1 MSVIFQLGNVKE
13 IELKN
18 NWVNV
23 FIGAAAI
30 IVISFCL
37 PIPRIA
43 FKFNIHL

>member
-1 MSVIFQLGNVKE
+1 MFPLGEVKE
-13 IELKN
+13 IVLRN

-23 FIGAAAI
+23 FTGAAAI
-30 IVISFCL
+30 IVISFYL